1 MVGEGRVDPAG
12 FRMPEE
18 IEGVHR
24 SARPTRRGVSEPSD
38 QGVVAGFTLGAF
50 RRPLAS
56 RHAVRHEDRR
66 RPPGRPGRVAE
77 DERDGSSCQRNRRN
91 RARVV
96 GQPVGFANSSWLPPT
111 AIWLGSALLLSSS
124 REGCLLWSF
133 EYLAVR
139 NLFALVWLRRDHVA
153 RRSWRS
159 WCCGTSWRS
168 CGATLSGRGYL

>member
-1 MVGEGRVDPAG
+1 MRFDTKIAVVLRDDLVVWQKTNVTALLVSGIAG
-12 FRMPEE
+12 T
-18 IEGVHR
+18 V
-24 SARPTRRGVSEPSD
+24 
-38 QGVVAGFTLGAF
+38 
-50 RRPLAS
+50 
-56 RHAVRHEDRR
+56 
-66 RPPGRPGRVAE
+66 PG
-77 DERDGSSCQRNRRN
+77 
-91 RARVV
+91 VV

-168 CGATLSGRGYL
+168 WCCGTSWRSCGATLSGRGYLDQPDVDFGIPYAMR